1 MKKNPPNLPSSSKI
15 RDVTNGSKRENTD
28 SIQSPAKKSRIDGK
42 SMVCKISKT
51 KVSHQNQGQTETIC
65 PPEWDKFG
73 LYLTKVTGRASKM
86 KEISFGGLM
95 RLYPNLE
102 SAVHFN
108 YMIDLDFV
116 LKNHP
121 NQAKM
126 LLVSGD
132 LLFSPSDNVP
142 KVYKIK
148 FYLNYLNDFFFI

>member
-28 SIQSPAKKSRIDGK
+28 SIQTPAKKSRIDEK
-42 SMVCKISKT
+42 STISHVSKSEF
-51 KVSHQNQGQTETIC
+51 SHQNRGRPKIVS

-86 KEISFGGLM
+86 KEISFGDLM

-148 FYLNYLNDFFFI
+148 FYLNYLKFNF